1 MLGKGEGVSE
11 AKTRKAIT
19 EYICVKIIGIVGQG
33 REISELDKKKL
44 NYWVQMIYLNVTKLV
59 TILIVAILLDVV
71 IEALIIWFFF
81 AMIKRTA
88 FGIHAKSSLSCTI
101 ASVLIFDG
109 GAVIGK
115 FVDLPS
121 YISYIIFVV
130 TFIIFILY
138 APADTEAR
146 PLIGAEIRRKFK
158 KRTILTVGILF
169 IIAIVFGSNKISSL
183 LAISA
188 MVEAISILPITYK
201 IFKRRYGNFE
211 YYKKCK
217 R

>member
-1 MLGKGEGVSE
+1 VSE

-44 NYWVQMIYLNVTKLV
+44 NYWVQMIYLNVTKVV
-59 TILIVAILLDVV
+59 TILIVAILLNVV

-101 ASVLIFDG
+101 TSVLIFDG

-115 FVDLPS
+115 FVDLPI
-121 YISYIIFVV
+121 YISYIIFII

-146 PLIGAEIRRKFK
+146 PLVRVEIRRKFK
-158 KRTILTVGILF
+158 KRTILTVSILF
-169 IIAIVFGSNKISSL
+169 ILAIVFGNNKMSSL

-188 MVEAISILPITYK
+188 MAEAISILPITYK
-201 IFKRRYGNFE
+201 IFKRRYGNYE